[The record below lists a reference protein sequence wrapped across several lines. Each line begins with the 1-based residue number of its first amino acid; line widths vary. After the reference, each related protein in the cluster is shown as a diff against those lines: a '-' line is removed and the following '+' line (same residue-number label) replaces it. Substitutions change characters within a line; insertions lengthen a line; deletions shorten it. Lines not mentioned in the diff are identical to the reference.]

1 MVMDNPFKFGGIV
14 RGPYFADRTEEL
26 DELTREMENLSRVFL
41 VSPRRYGKTC
51 LLFNLM
57 DTLDE
62 IGLSSAYIDLN
73 ACPDIKSF
81 AETFT
86 HTASK
91 GLETNTDKLIKML
104 SGLHRLRPKVSV
116 GHDGSLTAGVEVVVQ
131 EKDGIAAL
139 IEGMNH
145 AETLAGKKN
154 RKLVVIIDEF
164 SDLIKF
170 NGRHLEKALR
180 SEIQQH
186 EHIGY
191 IFSGSEESVMLSM
204 VKDRKRAFYKL
215 GRIMNL
221 GPISQDAYSD
231 FIVNWLQKGGY
242 TANRQDLHKIFE
254 LGQNIPHNIQR
265 LCNILWEIARDDR
278 VITPAMIDTL
288 PVIIAQQDSPH
299 YELLWRSASQ
309 QQKKLLIA
317 LSRTPGLKPF
327 SKEFQLTHGI
337 GPSSSIKASLDSLV
351 KKGILLRTLEG
362 PYQFSDIFMTN
373 WIEYIMDPRGHVI

>member
-1 MVMDNPFKFGGIV
+1 MDNPFKFGGIV

-26 DELTREMENLSRVFL
+26 DELAREMSNLSRVFL

-57 DTLDE
+57 DTLDK

-86 HTASK
+86 HTTSK
-91 GLETNTDKLIKML
+91 GLETNTDKLMKIL

-116 GHDGSLTAGVEVVVQ
+116 GHDGSLTVGVEVVVQ
-131 EKDGIAAL
+131 DKAAIAAL
-139 IEGMNH
+139 LEGMNH
-145 AETLAGKKN
+145 AEALAGKKN

-170 NGRHLEKALR
+170 NGPHLEKALR

-215 GRIMNL
+215 GRIMDL
-221 GPISQDAYSD
+221 GPISQDSYSD
-231 FIVNWLQKGGY
+231 FIVSWLQKGGY

-254 LGQNIPHNIQR
+254 LGKNIPHNIQR
-265 LCNILWEIARDDR
+265 LCNILWEIARGDR

-288 PVIIAQQDSPH
+288 PAIIAQQDSPH

-351 KKGILLRTLEG
+351 KKGILLRTFEG
-362 PYQFSDIFMTN
+362 SYQFSDIFMTN
-373 WIEYIMDPRGHVI
+373 WIEYIMDPQKA

>member
-1 MVMDNPFKFGGIV
+1 MDNPFKFGGIV

-26 DELTREMENLSRVFL
+26 DELAREMSNLSRVFL

-57 DTLDE
+57 DTLDK
-62 IGLSSAYIDLN
+62 IGLSSVYIDLN

-86 HTASK
+86 HTTSK
-91 GLETNTDKLIKML
+91 GLETNTDKLMKIL

-116 GHDGSLTAGVEVVVQ
+116 GHDGSLTVGVEVVVQ
-131 EKDGIAAL
+131 GKAAIAAL

-145 AETLAGKKN
+145 AEALAGKKN

-170 NGRHLEKALR
+170 NGPHLEKALR

-215 GRIMNL
+215 GRIM
-221 GPISQDAYSD
+221 D
-231 FIVNWLQKGGY
+231 
-242 TANRQDLHKIFE
+242 
-254 LGQNIPHNIQR
+254 LGQSARIPIR
-265 LCNILWEIARDDR
+265 IL
-278 VITPAMIDTL
+278 
-288 PVIIAQQDSPH
+288 S
-299 YELLWRSASQ
+299 
-309 QQKKLLIA
+309 
-317 LSRTPGLKPF
+317 
-327 SKEFQLTHGI
+327 
-337 GPSSSIKASLDSLV
+337 
-351 KKGILLRTLEG
+351 
-362 PYQFSDIFMTN
+362 
-373 WIEYIMDPRGHVI
+373 